1 MDFRVP
7 DDDLAEH
14 RAEARRWVDA
24 NLPELDDWAEEQRVT
39 GNYHT
44 PELHRRLAEAGWFAA
59 GWPKEY
65 GGNDVDRGLA
75 QAVSQEISRAGVHQ
89 DGWGSTH
96 MIIRTIRDV
105 GTEEQKREII
115 SGALR
120 GEIVLVLG
128 YSEPDAGSD
137 VAAAKTRA
145 VRDGDDWIV
154 NGQKMFTST
163 SNLATHVFLLT
174 RTNPDVP
181 KHKGLT
187 MFVVSLSD
195 PGVEIHPI
203 RTLGGQRTNATYY
216 SDVRVPDGWR
226 IGDVDGGWG
235 VMHVALVHERGGGGS
250 GGGMPGTTSP
260 ALTSAVARWTQ
271 STLRDDGIRVWD
283 DPSVRERL
291 ARVAVENEVGRML
304 SMRAGWL
311 GQQGDMSGVG
321 GAAAKLFNT
330 ERSQRHLWDMLDIL
344 GEEAVLQREAGDA
357 PLDAVIEETFRYGVV
372 TTIYA
377 GASEIMRE
385 IIAERQ
391 LGLPR
396 SRQR

>member
-1 MDFRVP
+1 MDFTVP
-7 DDDLAEH
+7 DDPLAEH
-14 RAEARRWVDA
+14 RAAARRWVQA
-24 NLPELDDWAEEQRVT
+24 NLPELGDWAEEQRVT

-59 GWPKEY
+59 GWPKEF
-65 GGNDVDRGLA
+65 GGNDVDPRLA
-75 QAVSQEISRAGVHQ
+75 QAVTQEISRAGVHQ
-89 DGWGSTH
+89 DGWASTQI
-96 MIIRTIRDV
+96 IIRTIRDV

-203 RTLGGQRTNATYY
+203 WTLGGQRTNATYY
-216 SDVRVPDGWR
+216 SDVRVPDQRR
-226 IGDVDGGWG
+226 IGDVDGAWG
-235 VMHVALVHERGGGGS
+235 VMHLALVHERGTAGD
-250 GGGMPGTTSP
+250 GMPGAASP
-260 ALTSAVARWTQ
+260 SLTAAVARWAQ
-271 STLRDDGIRVWD
+271 SSFRDDGTRVWD

-291 ARVAVENEVGRML
+291 ARVAVENEIGRML
-304 SMRAGWL
+304 SMRAEWL
-311 GQQGDMSGVG
+311 GQQGDTSGVG
-321 GAAAKLFNT
+321 SAAAKLFLT

-344 GEEAVLQREAGDA
+344 GEEAVLRREAGDA
-357 PLDAVIEETFRYGVV
+357 PLDAVVEETFRYGVV

-377 GASEIMRE
+377 GSSEIMRE

-391 LGLPR
+391 LRLPR
-396 SRQR
+396 SRSR